1 MANNQPLLISDNT
14 VDHLFRQEAG
24 KMVAVLARELG
35 FGQVSVAEDIV
46 QDTLLTALESW
57 KLQGMPDQP
66 RAWLYR
72 VARNK
77 LLNHLKRERHF
88 NDQIS
93 PQVAYQTE
101 SEHHPQALDHVFL
114 DHEIEDAQLRMMFA
128 CCHPALPTDVQLIMM
143 LKTLC
148 GLSVREIAAALLSH
162 EDAIA
167 KRLYRAKERIKSDQ
181 IALEVPV
188 GLALGPRLEAVL
200 QAIYL
205 MFNEAYKSASSDQI
219 IRREICYDALRMG
232 HLLLVRPPQVEGY
245 DTSAISALMAL
256 MYFHTARFDG
266 RLDASGQIVL
276 LEHQD
281 RTKWSQPMIQ
291 QAYQYFRDSQGHT
304 LTHYHLEAGIASY
317 HAQAARFEDTNWQG
331 IYYCYH
337 LLYELR
343 PSPIVAFNKAIALGY
358 HEGPKAGIAALL
370 EITELNQNYLY
381 LTALGDFYAR
391 LEQPDKAREAYLLA
405 LKCADLATERTV
417 ISTKIEALGS

>member
-1 MANNQPLLISDNT
+1 MVNNPSRSSSDS

-24 KMVAVLARELG
+24 RMVAVLARELG

-57 KLQGMPDQP
+57 KHHGMPDQP

-77 LLNHLKRERHF
+77 LLNYLKRERHF

-93 PQVAYQTE
+93 PEVAYQTDT
-101 SEHHPQALDHVFL
+101 EHHLDQVFL
-114 DHEIEDAQLRMMFA
+114 DQEIEDAQLRMMFA
-128 CCHPALPTDVQLIMM
+128 CCHPALPTDVQLILM

-167 KRLYRAKERIKSDQ
+167 KRLYRAKERIKNEQ
-181 IALEVPV
+181 IALEVPT

-205 MFNEAYKSASSDQI
+205 MFNEAYKSATSDQI
-219 IRREICYDALRMG
+219 IRSEICYDALRLG
-232 HLLLVRPPQVEGY
+232 HLLLARPLQVEGY
-245 DTSAISALMAL
+245 DTSTIAALMSL
-256 MYFHTARFDG
+256 MYFHTARFEG

-281 RTKWSQPMIQ
+281 RSKWNQPMIQ
-291 QAYQYFRDSQGHT
+291 QAYQYFRDSQGQS

-317 HAQAARFEDTNWQG
+317 HAQAARFEETNWQG

-370 EITELNQNYLY
+370 EITELSQNYLY

-417 ISTKIEALGS
+417 ISTKIEALQA